1 MKIQCF
7 QLVAAVAI
15 IAALTGTAEGVHLT
29 TSPATED
36 NSIPIDNM
44 MSQVESESLAEGMV
58 ESEAG
63 AEADAELKGRG
74 KKQRKSNWR
83 SSGHTTM

>member
-44 MSQVESESLAEGMV
+44 MSQVESESLAESMV

-83 SSGHTTM
+83 SSGHTSM